1 MKIFYE
7 EENKARIN
15 KHIELVKTIML
26 RIGHS
31 LNFDEKSLL
40 ERAKVHDLTKFS
52 NDEILGYMLL
62 GDEKEHA
69 RILTIEEKAIVN
81 KAIEHHYRNNS
92 HHPQYYDDCNKM
104 TDLDLLEMVSDWLAC
119 AIEKGRSPVITNSYN
134 FNEANYQK
142 ILQYA
147 KIGIDS
153 FNLIDNSNG
162 K

>member
-7 EENKARIN
+7 EENKARIS

-62 GDEKEHA
+62 GDEKEHS
-69 RILTIEEKAIVN
+69 RVLTIEEKAIVN
-81 KAIEHHYRNNS
+81 
-92 HHPQYYDDCNKM
+92 Q
-104 TDLDLLEMVSDWLAC
+104 
-119 AIEKGRSPVITNSYN
+119 
-134 FNEANYQK
+134 
-142 ILQYA
+142 
-147 KIGIDS
+147 
-153 FNLIDNSNG
+153 SNRTSL
-162 K
+162 

>member
-7 EENKARIN
+7 EENKARIS

-62 GDEKEHA
+62 GDEKEHS
-69 RILTIEEKAIVN
+69 RSL
-81 KAIEHHYRNNS
+81 NNRR
-92 HHPQYYDDCNKM
+92 K
-104 TDLDLLEMVSDWLAC
+104 
-119 AIEKGRSPVITNSYN
+119 SYC
-134 FNEANYQK
+134 
-142 ILQYA
+142 
-147 KIGIDS
+147 
-153 FNLIDNSNG
+153 
-162 K
+162 

>member
-7 EENKARIN
+7 EENKARIS

-52 NDEILGYMLL
+52 NDEFLGYMFL

-69 RILTIEEKAIVN
+69 RVLTIEEKAIVN
-81 KAIEHHYRNNS
+81 KAIEHHYKNNS
-92 HHPQYYDDCNKM
+92 HHPQFYDDCNKM

-119 AIEKGRSPVITNSYN
+119 AIERGRLPIITNSYN
-134 FNEANYQK
+134 FNETNYQK

-147 KIGIDS
+147 EIEMDS

-162 K
+162 